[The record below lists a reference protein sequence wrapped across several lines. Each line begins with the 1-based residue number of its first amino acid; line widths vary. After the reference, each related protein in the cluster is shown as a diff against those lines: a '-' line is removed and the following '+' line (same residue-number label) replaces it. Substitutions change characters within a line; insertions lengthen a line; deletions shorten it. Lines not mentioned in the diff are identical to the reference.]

1 MALQLQ
7 ERKIQ
12 TLPPPRRPMLRI
24 PTIAIAALLAAAG
37 PAGATGTGTLQLKGA
52 VFKNCSIAIQEAA
65 ATLDIV
71 GGETARQVATV
82 SERCNSKSG
91 YEITIVSS
99 NSGVMRADG
108 ASAAY
113 TLVYDGQARSL
124 GTPWTIARGD
134 RSNKTTTAVVG
145 VTLPSTPDAVAGTYT
160 DTVTI
165 QIAPK

>member
-1 MALQLQ
+1 
-7 ERKIQ
+7 
-12 TLPPPRRPMLRI
+12 MLRI
-24 PTIAIAALLAAAG
+24 PTLAIAALLAAAG
-37 PAGATGTGTLQLKGA
+37 PAGATGTGTATGTLQLKGA

-82 SERCNSKSG
+82 SERCNSKLG

-108 ASAAY
+108 ATAAY
-113 TLVYDGQARSL
+113 TLVYDGQVRSL
-124 GTPWTIARGD
+124 GTPWTITRGD
-134 RSNKTTTAVVG
+134 RSNKATTAVVG
-145 VTLPSTPDAVAGTYT
+145 VTLPSTPNAVAGTYT